1 MICNNLIIKTMGF
14 DEEVLVALE
23 RISAEVEMLP
33 DLSDTDIIKECNRIS
48 GELNQIIEL
57 LK

>member
-14 DEEVLVALE
+14 DEEVLVSLE

-33 DLSDTDIIKECNRIS
+33 DLSDTDMIKESSRIS
-48 GELNQIIEL
+48 KELNEIIEL
-57 LK
+57 IK